1 MWSRQEVSWVATS
14 TLDGQLCLELLQLMH
29 RTNETMKLKPPLR
42 EDNER
47 LRIREHPVS
56 GRAWFCQLVIRL
68 SQPADGTHLSRPR
81 CCILGYSAACSTHCL
96 IIQLHLRAT
105 EATED
110 LQDQSAKSALDR
122 SPRHNRDTHFAT
134 TSAIATVNHISPQ
147 SR

>member
-1 MWSRQEVSWVATS
+1 MR
-14 TLDGQLCLELLQLMH
+14 
-29 RTNETMKLKPPLR
+29 RTNETMKLNSLLR

-47 LRIREHPVS
+47 LRIRERPVS

-68 SQPADGTHLSRPR
+68 SQLAHGTHLSQPH
-81 CCILGYSAACSTHCL
+81 CCILGHSAACSAHCS
-96 IIQLHLRAT
+96 IIQLHFGGT

-122 SPRHNRDTHFAT
+122 SPRHSWDTHFAT
-134 TSAIATVNHISPQ
+134 TSAIATVNDISPQ